1 MTLKIRLFLTK
12 TNYYWLFRAGP
23 AHVTQS
29 PPSIMFKLLASS
41 PGIFL
46 APGSCEP
53 PLHGCSTNDK
63 NSEMSAYPLVHRLFS
78 YGWSLSLR
86 TILLKLW
93 LR

>member
-63 NSEMSAYPLVHRLFS
+63 NSEMSAYLSVGTSSFLIWLVFKFENHP
-78 YGWSLSLR
+78 
-86 TILLKLW
+86 T
-93 LR
+93 